1 MEYINNNSFGE
12 LNYKNSIIKNKE
24 YDSLF
29 SDLNKKKF
37 KLLTFKIFCI
47 INDCKKINKRYVN
60 SDIEDNC
67 VFPNKNEFK
76 VLCSLFNLP
85 IRRNHISF
93 EKKISYV
100 FDNLNINQKI
110 CILNNIKKK
119 INFDDKLIDDDDIK
133 KLQYITDNYMIH
145 DYYKNSENVDD
156 FVSYV
161 FSKLSHPSRN
171 VYNLNDMINEKI
183 KLETYQI
190 KKIIDIINNNDNNKK
205 QYCILKI
212 LTNKQLDFIG
222 I

>member
-60 SDIEDNC
+60 SDIENNC
-67 VFPNKNEFK
+67 VFPNTKEFK

-110 CILNNIKKK
+110 CILNNIKKN
-119 INFDDKLIDDDDIK
+119 IEIDSNIISDDIEK
-133 KLQYITDNYMIH
+133 SQYITDNYMIH

-156 FVSYV
+156 FVSFV
-161 FSKLSHPSRN
+161 FSKLSHPSGS

-183 KLETYQI
+183 KLEPYQI
-190 KKIIDIINNNDNNKK
+190 KSIIDIINNNDNNKK
-205 QYCILKI
+205 QYSILNI
-212 LTNKQLDFIG
+212 LTNKQLDFLG

>member
-37 KLLTFKIFCI
+37 KLITFKIFCI

-60 SDIEDNC
+60 SDIENNC
-67 VFPNKNEFK
+67 VFPNTKEFK

-110 CILNNIKKK
+110 CILNNIKKN
-119 INFDDKLIDDDDIK
+119 IEIDSNIVSDDIEK
-133 KLQYITDNYMIH
+133 SQYITDNYMIH

-156 FVSYV
+156 FVSFV
-161 FSKLSHPSRN
+161 FSKLSHPSGS

-183 KLETYQI
+183 KLEPYQI
-190 KKIIDIINNNDNNKK
+190 KSIIDIINNNDNNKK
-205 QYCILKI
+205 QYSILNI
-212 LTNKQLDFIG
+212 LTNKQLDFLG

>member
-24 YDSLF
+24 YNSLF
-29 SDLNKKKF
+29 SDLNKDKF
-37 KLLTFKIFCI
+37 KSITFKIFCI

-60 SDIEDNC
+60 SDIENNC
-67 VFPNKNEFK
+67 VFPNTKEFK

-110 CILNNIKKK
+110 CILNNIKKN
-119 INFDDKLIDDDDIK
+119 IEIDNDIVSDDIEK
-133 KLQYITDNYMIH
+133 SQYITDNYMIH
-145 DYYKNSENVDD
+145 DYYKNSENVGD
-156 FVSYV
+156 FVSFV
-161 FSKLSHPSRN
+161 FSKLSHPSGS

-183 KLETYQI
+183 KLEPYQI
-190 KKIIDIINNNDNNKK
+190 KSIIDIINNNDNDKK
-205 QYCILKI
+205 QYSILNI
-212 LTNKQLDFIG
+212 LTNKQLDFLG